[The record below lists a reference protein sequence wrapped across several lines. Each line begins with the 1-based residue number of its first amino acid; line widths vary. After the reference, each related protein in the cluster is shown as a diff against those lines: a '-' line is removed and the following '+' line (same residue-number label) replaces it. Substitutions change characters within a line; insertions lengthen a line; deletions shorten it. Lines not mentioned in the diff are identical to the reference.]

1 MKNRYA
7 LLLLGIAGIAL
18 GGVYGIARREGYL
31 ALNAAGVTLQLKG
44 GFWHNR
50 TLRSDS
56 QRTAVPAQA
65 YQPIRLELTRT
76 QDGDTWQMV
85 SGGPWGELSRIE
97 VERGKTA
104 AVELGPPLTIKP
116 LVEVLPGRVFVELQ
130 IFGRAGE
137 RYSNLVCR
145 NDRRIEAPKVTIL
158 SEGGTTL
165 AFGSFQY
172 G

>member
-18 GGVYGIARREGYL
+18 AGVYGIARQEGYL
-31 ALNAAGVTLQLKG
+31 ALNGPGMTLQLKG
-44 GFWHNR
+44 GFGHHR
-50 TLRSDS
+50 TLRSGS
-56 QRTAVPAQA
+56 QRTAVPARA
-65 YQPIRLELTRT
+65 YRPIRLELTRT

-85 SGGPWGELSRIE
+85 SGGPWGKLSRIE
-97 VERGKTA
+97 VERRGTTG
-104 AVELGPPLTIKP
+104 VELGPPLTIKP
-116 LVEVLPGRVFVELQ
+116 LVEVLPGHVFVGLQ

-137 RYSNLVCR
+137 QYGNLVYR